1 MKRRDFII
9 AAISV
14 AAVSAPLFAWAAQQA
29 GNIPRI
35 GFLSTFPFDTP
46 EARRVVDAFRRGLR
60 EQGYVESQS
69 IIIEYRESH
78 DHDRLLALAR
88 ELVGLKVDVIL
99 APSTPA
105 ARAAQQATTTIPIVA
120 AVMQDPVG
128 DGLVASLARPG
139 GNITGLSLLSRE
151 LIPKRMELL
160 KEALPSA
167 SHIAVLWDPN
177 AFGEGTTRDFLK
189 ETEGAGQRLGVALQL
204 TSVRGPGE
212 LDHAFSAIAAEHA
225 DALLAL
231 GGPMIFSERRR
242 IVELTGKHHL
252 PSVFN
257 AREFVELGGLI
268 SYGASVDDLNRR
280 SATFVDKI
288 LKGAKPSD
296 LPVEQPTK
304 FELVINLKTAK
315 ALGVEIPGSLLAR
328 ADEVIE

>member
-1 MKRRDFII
+1 MRRRDFMI
-9 AAISV
+9 ASAT
-14 AAVSAPLFAWAAQQA
+14 AASAFVPLFARAQPA
-29 GNIPRI
+29 GNVPRI

-46 EARRVVDAFRRGLR
+46 EAHRVVDAFRRGLR
-60 EQGYVESQS
+60 EHGYVEGQN
-69 IIIEYRESH
+69 IIIEYRESD
-78 DHDRLLALAR
+78 DHDRLLGLAR
-88 ELVGLKVDVIL
+88 DLVGLKVDAIL

-105 ARAAQQATTTIPIVA
+105 ARVAQQATTTIPIVA

-128 DGLVASLARPG
+128 DGLVTSLARPG

-167 SHIAVLWDPN
+167 SQIAVLWDPN
-177 AFGEGTTRDFLK
+177 AFGEGTTRDFLQ
-189 ETEGAGQRLGVALQL
+189 ETEAAAQRLGLALQL
-204 TSVRGPGE
+204 TSARGPDE
-212 LDHAFSAIAAEHA
+212 IDYAFSAIAAKQA

-231 GGPMIFSERRR
+231 GGPMLFSARRR
-242 IVELTGKHHL
+242 IVELATKHNL

-280 SATFVDKI
+280 SAAFVDKI

-315 ALGVEIPGSLLAR
+315 AFGIDIPGSLLAR